1 MTGRFRCGWLLLVIG
16 GFATALWAAGEQP
29 KNEESKQEL
38 IEVRQGGYVE
48 KIDPNVDYKDR
59 LPRIPPKEPAESAK
73 TFHIIE
79 GFRIEQVAAEP
90 LVCDPVDLAFDDA
103 GRLYVA
109 EMIPYAEGNTSTFG
123 SPEGRVSRLEDT
135 DGDGVFDKSTIYV
148 DKLVWPTGVTCF
160 NGGVFVASAPDIW
173 YCKDTDGDGKAD
185 VRELVITGFNLSNPN
200 ALPNSLR
207 WGLDNW
213 IHGMT
218 STSGGELKAVK
229 WEQGGEGR
237 KAEPLR
243 ARGRDFGFHPRTG
256 ELRLESG
263 GAQFGMTYD
272 AWGCKFECSNSV
284 PIEMVMY
291 EDRYIARNPYLA
303 APSPRVAI
311 AADPTSNKGKKGA
324 VYRTSPVEPWR
335 ILRTELRVK
344 GTFSGPIE
352 GGGTPAG
359 YFTGA
364 CGVTIYTGDAWPE
377 EFRGNSFVAEG
388 SGNLVHRKR
397 LEPDGIGFKAYRT
410 EQEHEF
416 LTSDEIW
423 FRPIQF
429 TNAPDGTFYMADMY
443 RELYEHP
450 DAVPPSAKKYLDL
463 TAGKDRGRIYR
474 IVPEGFEQPEPVRLG
489 ELSTA
494 ELVGLLEHPNGWHRI
509 TASRLLYERQ
519 DRHGAFDLLV
529 KLQAESSSPLARMH
543 AMYVLD
549 GMDVLEADVVLARLN
564 DKHPRVRE
572 HAVRLSEKVLQEAPG
587 VREKL
592 YTMVA
597 DEDLRVRYQLAF
609 TLGEI
614 QTPRA
619 TDALAAIAARDVDQQ
634 WTRLAVLSSCFGRA
648 GELFSRLADD
658 RRWRS
663 TKQGREF
670 LEDIAEQ
677 TGLQARSD
685 QVAQVLNSLEAFG
698 EEEKDLTRAAVRGLT
713 RGLEKSGSPLRE
725 QLGSGGKAGQA
736 LAEMVEQAKARA
748 TDETEPVERRVEA
761 VRSLALASFEEVEG
775 VLGDLLDGRQPQEVQ
790 KAALQALS
798 RFQENDVPEMIIDG
812 WLGFSPQ
819 VRGEA
824 AEAMF
829 ARPERVSVLLKAI
842 EDQLISPSQL
852 DPARIQFLLAHS
864 DERIRT
870 EATHLLSS
878 AQLAPRQEVVEAYRD
893 VLDLKGDVARGKEV
907 FKRECSKCHLLEGV
921 GVELGL
927 PLNTIGNRGPETILL
942 ALLDPNR
949 DVNPA
954 YLNYVVVTDDGLSI
968 TGMITAET
976 ATSITLKRAE
986 GETDT
991 VLRANIEELVNTGMS
1006 IMPEGQEKLM
1016 TKQEMAD
1023 VIAYLM
1029 SID

>member
-1 MTGRFRCGWLLLVIG
+1 MTSRLRYGWLLVVFSGL
-16 GFATALWAAGEQP
+16 ATLLWAAGEQP
-29 KNEESKQEL
+29 QKEEAKQDL
-38 IEVRQGGYVE
+38 IEIKQGGYVE

-59 LPRIPPKEPAESAK
+59 LPRIPPKEPAESMK
-73 TFHIIE
+73 TFHIID
-79 GFRIEQVAAEP
+79 GFRVELVAAEP
-90 LVCDPVDLAFDDA
+90 MVCDPVDLTFDEN

-109 EMIPYAEGNTSTFG
+109 EMIPYAEGNTAEFG

-135 DGDGVFDKSTIYV
+135 DGDGLFDKSTIYV

-160 NGGVFVASAPDIW
+160 DGGIFVASAPDVW
-173 YCKDTDGDGKAD
+173 YCKDADGDGKAD
-185 VRELVITGFNLSNPN
+185 LRELVITGFDLGNPC

-207 WGLDNW
+207 WGLDNR
-213 IHGMT
+213 IHAMT
-218 STSGGELKAVK
+218 GTSGGEIRAVK
-229 WEQGGEGR
+229 WERGGEGR
-237 KAEPLR
+237 QAQPLR
-243 ARGRDFGFHPRTG
+243 SQRRDFGFHPRTG
-256 ELRLESG
+256 ELGLESG
-263 GAQFGMTYD
+263 GSQFGMTYD
-272 AWGCKFECSNSV
+272 VWGNKFESSNSV

-291 EDRYIARNPYLA
+291 EDRYVARNPYLA

-311 AADPTSNKGKKGA
+311 AADPTSIKGRKGA

-335 ILRTELRVK
+335 VLRTELRVR

-364 CGVTIYTGDAWPE
+364 CGVTIYTGDTWPK
-377 EFRGNSFVAEG
+377 EFLGNSFTAEG

-450 DAVPPSAKKYLDL
+450 NAVPPSAKKHLDL
-463 TAGKDRGRIYR
+463 TAGKNRGRIYR
-474 IVPEGFEQPEPVRLG
+474 IVPDRFKQPKPVRLG
-489 ELSTA
+489 ETSTA
-494 ELVGLLEHPNGWHRI
+494 GLVGLLEHPNGWHRI

-529 KLQAESSSPLARMH
+529 KLQAESASPPARMH
-543 AMYVLD
+543 AMYALD
-549 GMDVLEADVVLARLN
+549 GMGLLEADVVLARLG
-564 DKHPRVRE
+564 DEHPRVRE

-597 DEDLRVRYQLAF
+597 DEDVRVRYQLAF
-609 TLGEI
+609 TLGE
-614 QTPRA
+614 THSRRA
-619 TDALAAIAARDVDQQ
+619 TDALAAVAARDVDRQ
-634 WTRLAVLSSCFGRA
+634 WTRLAVLTSCFGRA
-648 GELFSRLADD
+648 GELFSRLAED

-663 TKQGREF
+663 TKEGRAF
-670 LEDIAEQ
+670 LEDVAEQ
-677 TGLQARSD
+677 AGLQELSD
-685 QVAQVLNSLEAFG
+685 QVAEVLKALEGFG
-698 EEEKDLTRAAVRGLT
+698 EDEKDLTRAAVRGLGK
-713 RGLEKSGSPLRE
+713 GLEKSGSPLRE
-725 QLGSGGKAGQA
+725 QLGSGSKGGQA
-736 LAEMVEQAKARA
+736 LVEMVQQAKALA
-748 TDETEPVERRVEA
+748 ADDKQPVERRTEA
-761 VRSLALASFEEVEG
+761 VRSLALASFEEVEN

-798 RFQENDVPEMIIDG
+798 RFQEDDVPEMIVDG

-829 ARPERVSVLLKAI
+829 ARPERLSILLEAI
-842 EDQLISPSQL
+842 ADQVISPSQL
-852 DPARIQFLLAHS
+852 DPARIQFLLAYS
-864 DERIRT
+864 DEQIRN

-878 AQLAPRQEVVEAYRD
+878 AQLAPRQEVVDAYRD
-893 VLDLKGDVARGKEV
+893 VLQMKGDAARGKEV

-927 PLNTIGNRGPETILL
+927 PLDAIGNRGPETILL

-949 DVNPA
+949 DVNPS
-954 YLNYVVVTDDGLSI
+954 YLNYVVVTDNGLSI

-976 ATSITLKRAE
+976 ASSITLKRAE

-991 VLRANIEELVNTGMS
+991 VLRANIDQLVSTGLS
-1006 IMPEGQEKLM
+1006 IMPEGQEKLV
-1016 TKQEMAD
+1016 TKQEIAD

-1029 SID
+1029 SIE